1 LLSIEA
7 DTALVPSIQMPLTV
21 ALKLKVEPEP
31 DPVRLTNNTAI
42 AGRAGYPSKH
52 FTLLLLAVVTW
63 DDSSK

>member
-1 LLSIEA
+1 MLSIEP

-31 DPVRLTNNTAI
+31 DPVRLTNNTALLV
-42 AGRAGYPSKH
+42 GPGVPVKT